1 MLQVYSATTQPLI
14 QKVVGGFNSTVFA
27 YGQTSSGKTHTMR
40 GTEQEP
46 GIIPLAVREIFDHIG
61 SMQDRE
67 FLLRV
72 SYMEIYNEEVHDL
85 LSSEQ
90 TKLQIHENKD
100 SGIYVAGLRED
111 IVTSA
116 EHVLQLLGE
125 GEKMRH
131 FGETK
136 MNKTSSR
143 SHTIFRMVVESRSR
157 DQTAESDDGGA
168 VWVSTLTLVDLAGSE
183 RISKTGAEGLR
194 MKEGASIN
202 KSLLTLGTVI
212 NKLSEGTQAT
222 GGHIPYRDSKLT
234 RILQPSLGGNAKT
247 AIICN
252 ITPAAVHVD
261 ESHSTLRFAC
271 RAKRVVNN
279 AVVNEV
285 LSDAAVL
292 KRQAHEIEELR
303 KMLAGSGNAEIEAQI
318 AQLRAAL
325 LHKEQEHDRMQL
337 QLAQEKEEREKVQR
351 KVRDAVCSAY
361 PKFRREEGFWSQ
373 NLVVMMS
380 GAAQHKRMQGTV
392 TGSADTSKLFKS
404 SGWW

>member
-72 SYMEIYNEEVHDL
+72 SYMEVCNPSASSSSCACHEAGLKSQSLAEVQNRPCAAQSMQPPSLRGCVHRRVGIRPAACAAMGPGCATRDRHIWPMVHARGCFVSFPSAVCTSDISLTLPPAQCRPALLPSPLLPAGPSQEAASSNVKVATQTAARLHRTYCQTWSSACLQIYNEEVHDL

-100 SGIYVAGLRED
+100 IGIYGAGLRED

-143 SHTIFRMVVESRSR
+143 SHTIFRMV
-157 DQTAESDDGGA
+157 
-168 VWVSTLTLVDLAGSE
+168 
-183 RISKTGAEGLR
+183 
-194 MKEGASIN
+194 
-202 KSLLTLGTVI
+202 
-212 NKLSEGTQAT
+212 
-222 GGHIPYRDSKLT
+222 
-234 RILQPSLGGNAKT
+234 
-247 AIICN
+247 
-252 ITPAAVHVD
+252 
-261 ESHSTLRFAC
+261 
-271 RAKRVVNN
+271 
-279 AVVNEV
+279 
-285 LSDAAVL
+285 
-292 KRQAHEIEELR
+292 RQAY
-303 KMLAGSGNAEIEAQI
+303 LAAIMAPLCE
-318 AQLRAAL
+318 
-325 LHKEQEHDRMQL
+325 
-337 QLAQEKEEREKVQR
+337 
-351 KVRDAVCSAY
+351 
-361 PKFRREEGFWSQ
+361 
-373 NLVVMMS
+373 
-380 GAAQHKRMQGTV
+380 
-392 TGSADTSKLFKS
+392 
-404 SGWW
+404 